1 MIKICNIKGMPRTI
15 HTMILKRMLTGL
27 MRLIVQKE
35 INNPKGRAM
44 TSVSKNSKQ
53 VNLKPLNKYNVTSKK
68 LIGKKEIVCDE
79 KRHRRFY
86 DKTIIAFGKYSR

>member
-1 MIKICNIKGMPRTI
+1 
-15 HTMILKRMLTGL
+15 
-27 MRLIVQKE
+27 
-35 INNPKGRAM
+35 M

-86 DKTIIAFGKYSR
+86 DKTIIAFGKYSQ